1 MRNAKL
7 LALLEMQAYERGHSG
22 GQDEVDNILQGLIFD
37 FKEIDDMLPYT
48 MPPKFKAGDKVH
60 WVAGYTGTIL
70 GDILNDSKTGYNYGV
85 RVQAL
90 SNTPMFVI
98 QESELELIDN
108 QL

>member
-48 MPPKFKAGDKVH
+48 MPPKFKVGDNVH
-60 WVAGYTGTIL
+60 WIAGYVGTIASSNL
-70 GDILNDSKTGYNYGV
+70 VNNGHKYCIIV
-85 RVQAL
+85 PEL
-90 SNTPMFVI
+90 STIVPMLAD
-98 QESELELIDN
+98 EHELELDEPI
-108 QL
+108 

>member
-22 GQDEVDNILQGLIFD
+22 GQDEVDNILQGLILD

-48 MPPKFKAGDKVH
+48 MPPKFKVGDKVH
-60 WVAGYTGTIL
+60 CFAGYTGKIIGTK
-70 GDILNDSKTGYNYGV
+70 LNEKKNGYNCAV
-85 RVQAL
+85 RIPAL
-90 SNTPMFVI
+90 SNTPMFLLP
-98 QESELELIDN
+98 ESDLELV